1 MIRTNLTERYGIEL
15 PFVSAG
21 MGFVAVPPL
30 AAAVS
35 NAGGLGQLATGA
47 APSFTRSGTE
57 RCLTS
62 MS

>member
-1 MIRTNLTERYGIEL
+1 MIIRTRLTERYGLEL

-35 NAGGLGQLATGA
+35 NAGGLGQLGDWRGPA
-47 APSFTRSGTE
+47 
-57 RCLTS
+57 
-62 MS
+62 